1 MAKAQVRVNAGEMML
16 DAAVLVVS
24 GELVRVM
31 DRVCEMRGVGREV
44 VLMEALM
51 ELEVRY
57 GNGSR

>member
-1 MAKAQVRVNAGEMML
+1 MAKAQVRLRANEMML

-44 VLMEALM
+44 VLMEALT